1 GFCARYSLPKKA
13 AAQVRRI
20 VARGEETAGEK
31 VYECIL
37 IERILNHEI
46 EVANSILHARKFRM
60 QGSCMQRDS
69 GFKDLACKKV
79 HWSLKIDPRDVGQH
93 SKKK

>member
-1 GFCARYSLPKKA
+1 MLGIKGFCARYSLPKKA

-46 EVANSILHARKFRM
+46 EDARVLHAKRFRIQGSRM
-60 QGSCMQRDS
+60 QK
-69 GFKDLACKKV
+69 GF
-79 HWSLKIDPRDVGQH
+79 IGR
-93 SKKK
+93 